1 MNQEMIVH
9 SMSTSRLIMIN
20 ATPAILKGILRVEN
34 SIQDM
39 LDVQVPDH
47 WTEFGH
53 EPFEYVLEKITA
65 TPEEAIWWS
74 WLPILVSENTL
85 IGNCG
90 YKGPPANGVVE
101 IGYEIARDYRGR
113 GFASEMAKTL
123 VAHAFTQP
131 EVNTIV
137 AHTLPAE
144 NDSVRVLRKCGFD
157 FVSRVNDP
165 DDGWIWRWH
174 LHKVQLL
181 H

>member
-9 SMSTSRLIMIN
+9 ALSTSRLIMIN

-47 WTEFGH
+47 WTEFGR
-53 EPFEYVLEKITA
+53 EPFEYVLDKITA
-65 TPEEAIWWS
+65 APEDTIWWS

-90 YKGPPANGVVE
+90 YKGPPTEGMVE
-101 IGYEIARDYRGR
+101 IGYEVARDYRHR
-113 GFASEMAKTL
+113 GYATEIANTL
-123 VAHAFTQP
+123 VTHAFLQP

-137 AHTLPAE
+137 AHTLPEE
-144 NDSVRVLRKCGFD
+144 NDSTRVLRKCGFR
-157 FVSRVNDP
+157 FVSPVEDPND
-165 DDGWIWRWH
+165 GLIWRWH
-174 LHKVQLL
+174 LDKG
-181 H
+181 